1 MIKLFTQSTGFVI
14 VKGFAFATLLLLL
27 STITVNSVKAQDI
40 HFSQFANVP
49 LQLNPALTGVF
60 LGDTRFNG
68 NYRAQWYDVP
78 VTYRTAYFAV
88 DKKWYLCEEKTRF
101 VGGGLVF
108 NHDWAGDGNLGTTQ
122 LGLNLSYT
130 TRVAKKHYL
139 SAGLQVAGYQRS
151 FETDN
156 LEFDEQFGS
165 KGFDP
170 SFANNE
176 NFFDQSIV
184 YLDFSAGVNWH
195 FQHPDQSKRT
205 RWDLGVGLFHIN
217 TPQKSFWDDPTI
229 ELPARWAIHGLGLFE
244 VGGKT
249 DVVATLVAA
258 FQGPHTEYLIGGAVR
273 QHLNMNRTK
282 ELAVQ
287 LGLSYRFNAEGF
299 GTGDAIIPAIEV
311 HHKAWTVGISY
322 DINISD
328 INIATN
334 NFGGPE
340 ISVIHTIKKPD
351 VDFCPTCP
359 VYL

>member
-1 MIKLFTQSTGFVI
+1 MTNHSTPSTSKWTSGV
-14 VKGFAFATLLLLL
+14 TLLAVFFILIFFTPENL
-27 STITVNSVKAQDI
+27 KAQDI
-40 HFSQFANVP
+40 HFSQFGNVP

-88 DKKWYLCEEKTRF
+88 DKKWYLCEAKTRF
-101 VGGGLVF
+101 IGGGLIF

-122 LGLNLSYT
+122 LALNLAYT
-130 TRVAKKHYL
+130 HRVAKKHYL
-139 SAGLQVAGYQRS
+139 SAGLQVSGYQRS

-156 LEFDEQFGS
+156 LQFDEQFGS

-176 NFFDQSIV
+176 NFFDQSII
-184 YLDFSAGVNWH
+184 YLDFAAGVNWH
-195 FQHPDQSKRT
+195 FQHPDRAKRT

-229 ELPARWAIHGLGLFE
+229 ELPARFAIHGLGTFE
-244 VGGKT
+244 VANKT
-249 DVVATLVAA
+249 DVVVTAVGAY
-258 FQGPHTEYLIGGAVR
+258 QGPHTEYLIGAAAR
-273 QHLNMNRTK
+273 QHLKLERTK

-287 LGLSYRFNAEGF
+287 LGIAYRFNAEGF
-299 GTGDAIIPAIEV
+299 GTGDALIPSLEV

-322 DINISD
+322 DINLSAID
-328 INIATN
+328 IATN

-340 ISVIHTIKKPD
+340 ISVIHTLKKSD
-351 VDFCPTCP
+351 VDFCPSCP
-359 VYL
+359 IYL